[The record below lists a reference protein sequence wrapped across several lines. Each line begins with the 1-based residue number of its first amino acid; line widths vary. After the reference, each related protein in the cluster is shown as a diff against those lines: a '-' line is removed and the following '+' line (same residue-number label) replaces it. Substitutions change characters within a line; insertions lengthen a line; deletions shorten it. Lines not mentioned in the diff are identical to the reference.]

1 MKTLKLSQRCAVW
14 PWICVISGIGSIGCG
29 DDGGGA
35 GQPEPSGRYPRLP
48 EAAGSFGAA
57 VLDDFVYVAGGHV
70 TPAHVQGSG
79 FSRDDLTPAFR
90 RLDLESG
97 QAWEELDEVPP
108 LEGLTLVS
116 HGGYVIRVGGLQIE
130 NAPGETEALR
140 SVPTVERYD
149 PDQAA
154 WSPLPELPEGRSGHG
169 AVVIGDILYVVAGW
183 KVEGTSSSGT
193 FTTGGYQLDL
203 STDGAT
209 WEPIPEP
216 PFKSRSLAVSALGDK
231 IYAMGGVD
239 EAQAFTAAVHVLDTK
254 EGTWTEGPPLP
265 EAPFLNAF
273 GAASCSVAG
282 KLYVNYA
289 AGLFRLNEAGD
300 GWETAGTLKTPRI
313 FNGLL
318 CRSEREL
325 VALGGFNLAQ
335 SSDPLDDV
343 EVVSIQ

>member
-1 MKTLKLSQRCAVW
+1 MSA
-14 PWICVISGIGSIGCG
+14 IGPIGCG

-35 GQPEPSGRYPRLP
+35 GQPEPSSRYPRLP

-57 VLDDFVYVAGGHV
+57 LLGESVYVAGGHV

-90 RLDLESG
+90 RLDLASG
-97 QAWEELDEVPP
+97 QAWEQLEDVPP
-108 LEGLTLVS
+108 LEGLTLVA
-116 HGGYVIRVGGLQIE
+116 HGGALIRAGGLQID
-130 NAPGETEALR
+130 NAPGETEELR

-149 PDQAA
+149 PDEAT

-169 AVVIGDILYVVAGW
+169 AVVIGDTLYVVAGW
-183 KVEGTSSSGT
+183 TVEGTSNSGA
-193 FTTGGYQLDL
+193 FTTGGYRLDL
-203 STDGAT
+203 SNKDAT
-209 WEPIPEP
+209 WEPLPEP
-216 PFKSRSLAVSALGDK
+216 PFKLRSLAVSALGDK

-239 EAQAFTAAVHVLDTK
+239 EAQAFTAAVYVLDTK
-254 EGTWTEGPPLP
+254 EGTWSEGPSLP

-273 GAASCSVAG
+273 GAASCSVG
-282 KLYVNYA
+282 GELYVNYA

-300 GWETAGTLKTPRI
+300 GWETAGTLETPRI
-313 FNGLL
+313 FNSLL

-325 VALGGFNLAQ
+325 VALGGFNLTQ

-343 EVVSIQ
+343 EVVSIP